1 MVTQE
6 MLAPA
11 ILAERKREIV
21 RPVPAREAEPA
32 ARPSPESRQG
42 GWARRAEPDKREL
55 VALAAARRHRYAPGQ
70 IIFQRDDPGTGL
82 QIVERGCV
90 QIVLPSREG
99 EEMIVA
105 TLGPGEF
112 FGDLSLL
119 DGAPRSATAVAAEA
133 TTTLVVERDHFLSWL
148 ESQPAAVRTIMAAV
162 AGRLRRTDEVVA
174 DMAFLDVETRLC
186 KKLVA
191 LCRSR
196 SHEDLHTVHI
206 TQHRLAAM
214 IGVTRE
220 SVNKHL
226 RGLQARGLVEIG
238 RGYVRL
244 LCPDDLACRA
254 N

>member
-1 MVTQE
+1 MVTQQ

-11 ILAERKREIV
+11 ALEGRQREIL
-21 RPVPAREAEPA
+21 RPLPAPEGESPRREP
-32 ARPSPESRQG
+32 
-42 GWARRAEPDKREL
+42 
-55 VALAAARRHRYAPGQ
+55 VALAAARRRRYAPGQ

-82 QIVERGCV
+82 QVVERGCV
-90 QIVLPSREG
+90 QIVLPSRDG

-119 DGAPRSATAVAAEA
+119 DGAPCSATAVAAEA
-133 TTTLVVERDHFLSWL
+133 TTTLVVEREHFLAWL
-148 ESQPAAVRTIMAAV
+148 ESQPAAVRAIMAAV
-162 AGRLRRTDEVVA
+162 AGRLRRTDEVLA
-174 DMAFLDVETRLC
+174 DMAFLDVEARLC

-196 SHEDLHTVHI
+196 SHGDRHTVRV
-206 TQHRLAAM
+206 TQHQLAAM

-220 SVNKHL
+220 SVNKNL
-226 RGLQARGLVEIG
+226 RSMQARGLVEIG
-238 RGYVRL
+238 RGYVQL
-244 LCPDDLACRA
+244 LCPDDLVARA